1 MEQKQNSAV
10 SLLLLVSST
19 QFNVVD
25 RGTIFTVLVAANNDE
40 LINEMSITH
49 QVYKKCPDYVD
60 GLYLV

>member
-10 SLLLLVSST
+10 SLLLLVPST
-19 QFNVVD
+19 QFNAVD

-40 LINEMSITH
+40 LINEIITH